1 MALQVRIDN
10 RVGICAIREWR
21 NQPLSL
27 HPRRMTI
34 PKTISDIHLAIERLP
49 ITADLA
55 LQDLSE
61 RYQRSVFG
69 PIWIAMNLLAVV
81 AALGML
87 YAFIFKQPLD
97 EYVPFLATSLFVWQ
111 LFQNTITESAIT
123 FQSNA
128 GIIKNTYQPL
138 LSNIFRVIV
147 RNLLVAAHALPIV
160 IGALVVFG
168 KFQNIELVALIAG
181 ALLLVANLSWLC
193 IIVAMLG
200 ARFRDVPYMLTYA
213 LQFLMFLS
221 PIFWQPQ
228 MLRGREELGIWNPFW
243 HWLAVVR
250 EPLLG
255 QPLHLS
261 SFAFCALSAAVGW
274 VVAVLSYHKFRSR
287 VPFWI

>member
-1 MALQVRIDN
+1 
-10 RVGICAIREWR
+10 
-21 NQPLSL
+21 
-27 HPRRMTI
+27 
-34 PKTISDIHLAIERLP
+34 
-49 ITADLA
+49 
-55 LQDLSE
+55 
-61 RYQRSVFG
+61 
-69 PIWIAMNLLAVV
+69 MNLLAVV

-147 RNLLVAAHALPIV
+147 RNLLVAAHALPVV
-160 IGALVVFG
+160 IGTLLIFGKLQNVEVFALVP
-168 KFQNIELVALIAG
+168 G
-181 ALLLVANLSWLC
+181 ALLLAVNLSWLC
-193 IIVAMLG
+193 VVVAMLG

-261 SFAFCALSAAVGW
+261 SFAFCAVTAVLGW
-274 VVAVLSYHKFRSR
+274 VVAVLSYHRFRSR